1 MTIKK
6 CYPKKSIMLKLTYAN
21 KPYLQQHIS
30 NNWFKKSS
38 IVNLISPYNV
48 WVQEIL
54 FKDSEREKNQKK
66 QNPVPECTGRISLY
80 STYLYKDLS
89 HQC

>member
-54 FKDSEREKNQKK
+54 FKDRLES
-66 QNPVPECTGRISLY
+66 IY
-80 STYLYKDLS
+80 FALYKRVRLPCLEFDCGKGNTL
-89 HQC
+89 